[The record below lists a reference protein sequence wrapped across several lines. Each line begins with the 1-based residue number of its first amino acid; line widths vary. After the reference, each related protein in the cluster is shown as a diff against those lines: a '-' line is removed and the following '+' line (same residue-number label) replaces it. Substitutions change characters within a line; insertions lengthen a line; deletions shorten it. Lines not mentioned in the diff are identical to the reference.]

1 MLDSKDID
9 MINNSDIY
17 DTYKD
22 FYLSEKKREEKL
34 LEGIPSTNGLKA
46 RVGAKKAVGTALT
59 VTTQENVIKRTFDK
73 RFVIPLYFDFFKHP
87 VYSYGL
93 KEDLIVRLELD
104 TSKKVFYAL
113 EIPQQ
118 YKSFQTF
125 RSNMMQYLANLM
137 PQP

>member
-9 MINNSDIY
+9 TINNSDIY

-125 RSNMMQYLANLM
+125 RSNMMQYLTNLM

>member
-9 MINNSDIY
+9 TINNSDIY

-125 RSNMMQYLANLM
+125 CSNMMQYLTNLM

>member
-9 MINNSDIY
+9 TINNSDIY

-22 FYLSEKKREEKL
+22 FYLSEKKREEKQ

-125 RSNMMQYLANLM
+125 RSNMMQYLTNLM

>member
-9 MINNSDIY
+9 TINNSDIY

-34 LEGIPSTNGLKA
+34 SEGIPSTNGLKA
-46 RVGAKKAVGTALT
+46 RVGVKKAVGTALT
-59 VTTQENVIKRTFDK
+59 VTTKENVIKRTFDK

-113 EIPQQ
+113 EIPQ
-118 YKSFQTF
+118 
-125 RSNMMQYLANLM
+125 
-137 PQP
+137 

>member
-9 MINNSDIY
+9 TTNNSDIY

-125 RSNMMQYLANLM
+125 RSNMMQYLTNLM

>member
-9 MINNSDIY
+9 TINNSDIY

-125 RSNMMQYLANLM
+125 RSDMMQYLTNLM